1 MPPQTSQVVIYIH
14 VSPFFFC
21 FHLKTINTE
30 AYRKQTEPCHMLHNY
45 HLEPKISSLNVLVLN
60 YNALNMNVSA
70 KKLQK
75 LKGFILIFNLEQ
87 TKSKL

>member
-1 MPPQTSQVVIYIH
+1 
-14 VSPFFFC
+14 
-21 FHLKTINTE
+21 
-30 AYRKQTEPCHMLHNY
+30 MLHNY
-45 HLEPKISSLNVLVLN
+45 HLEPKISSINVLVLN

-87 TKSKL
+87 TKSKLWVLF